1 MIRLDRFNIPIP
13 RAALGPILLAAFIV
27 LLITLRT
34 PPPRPIIAPPS
45 AVTWNHPIELPV
57 DPDAARQ
64 PPPPITGQFVQ
75 RSNLDIISAEGL
87 FSPADQA
94 ILATELEQAL
104 TYTTG
109 RFGSGPNDRVSAY
122 VGLEPGCGL
131 HGIAYTE
138 QRTVQVFTCADLP
151 RYRTVTIMAHEFV
164 HQLAHDRYGPA
175 HLQADMILLE
185 GLATW
190 GAGSYW
196 LGGQPDF
203 AAFVREYK
211 ANGSLLPL
219 ATSYV
224 GRPISDMN
232 QLYYQWGSFVEFLI
246 ETYGREAFDAL
257 YVTGNRAPGSA
268 DYAGVYGKSLA
279 DLEQEWLAWLDR
291 R

>member
-1 MIRLDRFNIPIP
+1 MIRLDLFNISIS
-13 RAALGPILLAAFIV
+13 RAALGPILLAVAIV
-27 LLITLRT
+27 LLIMLRT
-34 PPPRPIIAPPS
+34 PPPRPSTAPPS
-45 AVTWNHPIELPV
+45 AVTWNHPMEQPV

-64 PPPPITGQFVQ
+64 PPPITGQFVQ
-75 RSNLDIISAEGL
+75 RHNLDIISTEGL

-94 ILATELEQAL
+94 TLAVELEQAL
-104 TYTTG
+104 NYTTG
-109 RFGSGPNDRVSAY
+109 RFGSGPSDRVNVY

-138 QRTVQVFTCADLP
+138 QRTVQVFTCANLP
-151 RYRTVTIMAHEFV
+151 RYRTVTIVAHEFV

-196 LGGQPDF
+196 LGEHPDF
-203 AAFVREYK
+203 AAFVRQYK
-211 ANGSLLPL
+211 NNGALLPL

-232 QLYYQWGSFVEFLI
+232 QLYYQWGSFVAFLI
-246 ETYGREAFDAL
+246 EIYGREVFDAL

-268 DYAGVYGKSLA
+268 DYTGVYGKSLA
-279 DLEQEWLAWLDR
+279 DLEQEWRAWLD
-291 R
+291 